1 MRASQRTR
9 KLEASE
15 VDGGTNVDVVPVVVV
30 EAFPEIADVSDV
42 DVEEQDNEKASN
54 TMVKSFSEHVFI
66 FCFLVFDVNT
76 FDVQETLRVP
86 RDKQKLFSSDAS
98 FLKMV
103 HDESMAALEIFDNG
117 VSIEQIIPAL
127 ERDGAVI
134 IRDLLSKE
142 VTSQIIEDLSETL
155 EASTPGSKSGIE
167 SWEEFHGGKTVR
179 FCGLAAKSRAFVD
192 HALLNEYLIKVSDH
206 YLLKSCADYW
216 LNTGQVMAVGSS
228 EPAQYLHRDEDNWP
242 EAMSEDQEIT
252 FSCMYA
258 LSDFTKEN
266 GGTVVIPGSQ
276 NLPTGVIRGLEVP
289 PEEIAYAVMPAG
301 SGMIYSGKVVHGAG
315 ANITDQMRYGMH
327 VSFVAGWLRPE
338 EASPLVI
345 DKETAATLP
354 QRARQLLGWGSYH
367 SVGGGRTWLVD
378 FDDAEHLFD

>member
-1 MRASQRTR
+1 
-9 KLEASE
+9 
-15 VDGGTNVDVVPVVVV
+15 
-30 EAFPEIADVSDV
+30 
-42 DVEEQDNEKASN
+42 
-54 TMVKSFSEHVFI
+54 
-66 FCFLVFDVNT
+66 
-76 FDVQETLRVP
+76 
-86 RDKQKLFSSDAS
+86 
-98 FLKMV
+98 
-103 HDESMAALEIFDNG
+103 
-117 VSIEQIIPAL
+117 
-127 ERDGAVI
+127 
-134 IRDLLSKE
+134 
-142 VTSQIIEDLSETL
+142 
-155 EASTPGSKSGIE
+155 
-167 SWEEFHGGKTVR
+167 
-179 FCGLAAKSRAFVD
+179 
-192 HALLNEYLIKVSDH
+192 
-206 YLLKSCADYW
+206 
-216 LNTGQVMAVGSS
+216 MAVGSS